1 MQGNASQR
9 GAGGAES
16 DSGGRLAFG
25 PGKLIASLAL
35 CLMAAG
41 CASIGQALGPSGLA
55 ASASARDVGIAFESI
70 DGLPRDMSQ
79 KLVHDLD
86 EEAAALRVAVVPP
99 GGEATYRV
107 RGYLAAHARGATTSI
122 AWAWDVYDAQL
133 QRAFRLSGEEEAGPS
148 AGNAAARKGSEAR
161 GWTAADE
168 AVLRRIART
177 GMQQLVDFMAS
188 APAPAAPVAPGRRPR
203 PRATGRTPWRALTM
217 SRPTPLAASPNPAA
231 CRCRRGGRCWRRCP
245 ARPGSPMRPLG
256 ADALG
261 ADALSAGA
269 RKSGTTNPHVL
280 PGSLRPC
287 YQDRAGE
294 PGHPACTLSMPVSG

>member
-9 GAGGAES
+9 GAGAAGS
-16 DSGGRLAFG
+16 DSGGGLAFG

-41 CASIGQALGPSGLA
+41 CASIGQALGPSA
-55 ASASARDVGIAFESI
+55 MASSAPARDVGIAFESI
-70 DGLPRDMSQ
+70 DGLPRDMTQ
-79 KLVHDLD
+79 KLVRDLD

-148 AGNAAARKGSEAR
+148 AGHAPARKGSEAR
-161 GWTAADE
+161 GWTAADD

-188 APAPAAPVAPGRRPR
+188 APATPAAPAPAAPAPTRNGSDTVASLDDLAPAPMGAVGAPDPRGVPLPPRRPVL
-203 PRATGRTPWRALTM
+203 AGR
-217 SRPTPLAASPNPAA
+217 
-231 CRCRRGGRCWRRCP
+231 
-245 ARPGSPMRPLG
+245 
-256 ADALG
+256 
-261 ADALSAGA
+261 
-269 RKSGTTNPHVL
+269 SGTTRL
-280 PGSLRPC
+280 A
-287 YQDRAGE
+287 DATAGR
-294 PGHPACTLSMPVSG
+294 